1 MSCKNK
7 RNSRYQVL
15 FFFFRKRWGNA
26 ESFTES
32 FTSMDLCSSLLA
44 SCLSSSLIKPQF
56 LTSSLIT
63 NSIIPN
69 CTSKKCKSRH
79 VLKASAGPFSYQK
92 FIHFALDETKRRTL
106 LVPSPLQVLFY
117 FSLPF
122 FLVLFVGSRNGLV
135 LFESSSS
142 LQFVLRFFIEFCL
155 RVGNEVGLWCLNYI
169 GVYAGFFGL

>member
-7 RNSRYQVL
+7 RNSRYQVP
-15 FFFFRKRWGNA
+15 FFFFKKRKRWGNV
-26 ESFTES
+26 ESFSES
-32 FTSMDLCSSLLA
+32 FTSMDLRSSLLT
-44 SCLSSSLIKPQF
+44 SCLSSSLLKPQL

-142 LQFVLRFFIEFCL
+142 LQFVLRFFIEFC
-155 RVGNEVGLWCLNYI
+155 
-169 GVYAGFFGL
+169 F